1 MLSKKVKRGILAV
14 LAVML
19 VLLLIDNY
27 TVEHKEEIKEA
38 VKQEQ
43 QIEQPVAPVEKEETK
58 TEIQDEYL
66 TEEDLPK
73 EEQQV
78 SNIDAAYEL
87 AKPFVDNAFGP
98 TGLDYSLR
106 KETADGVQ
114 MLVLVIDISEE
125 EIAATDMNTWNMLKD
140 GAIDASRNMKTLLN
154 QRGYYDI
161 HFAIMIGDVSRDAFY
176 LMVGDGE
183 VVTDIPN
190 GVY

>member
-98 TGLDYSLR
+98 T
-106 KETADGVQ
+106 
-114 MLVLVIDISEE
+114 
-125 EIAATDMNTWNMLKD
+125 
-140 GAIDASRNMKTLLN
+140 
-154 QRGYYDI
+154 
-161 HFAIMIGDVSRDAFY
+161 
-176 LMVGDGE
+176 
-183 VVTDIPN
+183 
-190 GVY
+190 